1 VIVADLVAD
10 VLARAGVGRLFTVMA
25 TGPGAAV
32 VNAAGR
38 HDVGVVAT
46 PSGGAACLMA
56 AVTGSL
62 LDAPGGAALNDAED
76 VREALG
82 QAMRDRSPLML
93 ISDSPL
99 TGDIK
104 GIVKASVVVE
114 AATAAHWS
122 AHAAQLAMTDP
133 RGPVQ
138 LVVAPGVATEPAIP
152 VATSVRPAPSA
163 APAVATLDLA
173 ADILA
178 RAARPLLVVG
188 LECRSVE
195 VATWIRA
202 LAESLP
208 APVLVT
214 RKGKGA
220 VPDPHPLHLGL
231 IERAAGRHPI
241 LARADLAMT
250 IGVDPAEIPPDAWP
264 SSLSILHLGALP
276 WASRM
281 GKAEVD
287 VVGDISLVIA
297 ELAPRLRGR
306 QRADWDVAEID
317 RLKRAPATVSARL
330 PGPRGLAGHIVVGV
344 VREAMPPGTVAVI
357 AAEEDA
363 LGLIAAWKAVA
374 PGELIAPTSPAV
386 PGFALAAAV
395 AAGTARPEARVV
407 CVATPRQVL
416 DGRAAL
422 ATAARLALSVLLVV
436 IGETGISEG
445 ESVVRAA
452 LAAGWTTTAVASVNG
467 LRRAI
472 EDSMVARGPMLIDT
486 CAQNDE
492 RGRLNSSTRETV

>member
-10 VLARAGVGRLFTVMA
+10 MLARAGVGRLFTVMA
-25 TGPGAAV
+25 PGPGAAV
-32 VNAAGR
+32 VNAAER
-38 HDVGVVAT
+38 HAVGVVAT
-46 PSGGAACLMA
+46 ASGGAACLMA

-62 LDAPGGAALNDAED
+62 LDAPGVAALNDAED

-99 TGDIK
+99 VGK
-104 GIVKASVVVE
+104 VRGIVKARVVVE
-114 AATAAHWS
+114 AATAGHWS

-138 LVVAPGVATEPAIP
+138 LVIAPGVATESAIP
-152 VATSVRPAPSA
+152 LATSVRPTPSA
-163 APAVATLDLA
+163 VPAGATLDLV
-173 ADILA
+173 ADMLS
-178 RAARPLLVVG
+178 RAVRPVLVVG

-214 RKGKGA
+214 SKGKGA

-231 IERAAGRHPI
+231 IERATGSHPV

-250 IGVDPAEIPPDAWP
+250 IGVDPAEIPSAAWP
-264 SSLSILHLGALP
+264 SSLSVLHLGALP
-276 WASRM
+276 WVSLT

-287 VVGDISLVIA
+287 VVGDISLAIA

-317 RLKRAPATVSARL
+317 RLKRAPAIVSARL
-330 PGPRGLAGHIVVGV
+330 PGPRRLASHIVVGI
-344 VREAMPPGTVAVI
+344 VREATPPGTVAVI
-357 AAEEDA
+357 AADEDA
-363 LGLIAAWKAVA
+363 PGLIAAWQSVA
-374 PGELIAPTSPAV
+374 PCELVAPTSPAV

-395 AAGTARPEARVV
+395 AAGLARPEARVV
-407 CVATPRQVL
+407 CFATPRQVL

-436 IGETGISEG
+436 IGEAGISKG
-445 ESVVRAA
+445 ETIDRAA
-452 LAAGWTTTAVASVNG
+452 LAAGWTATAVASVNE

-472 EDSMVARGPMLIDT
+472 EDGMVARGPMLIDT
-486 CAQNDE
+486 TTPE
-492 RGRLNSSTRETV
+492 R